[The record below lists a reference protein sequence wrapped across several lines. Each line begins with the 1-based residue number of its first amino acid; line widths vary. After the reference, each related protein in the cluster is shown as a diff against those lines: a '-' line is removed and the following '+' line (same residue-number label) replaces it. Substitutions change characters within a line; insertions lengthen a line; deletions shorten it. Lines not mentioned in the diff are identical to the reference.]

1 MFLTY
6 EYGSDG
12 EDINLNHYYFLDSSG
27 QLVDGRCFQQHLPDK
42 SCRHIN
48 SSMDIPCNSG
58 IATTSMVGDLPG
70 YKTIRSN
77 SEVVGNIF
85 SLSKVIGSFKVPF
98 DINDRKML
106 NTGMCVDKPWGG
118 VKFVC

>member
-58 IATTSMVGDLPG
+58 IATTYMVGDLPG

-85 SLSKVIGSFKVPF
+85 SLSKGIASFKVPF

-106 NTGMCVDKPWGG
+106 KIQGCASINLGEV
-118 VKFVC
+118 